1 MTNDEL
7 LYDYLDELL
16 EGEEAREAE
25 AAIAGDPARFAE
37 IARRRALLYRPYAVP
52 APRARRPTLR
62 LARYAA
68 AFLLGVLTPLLLGPL
83 APKPPEPKQEPAKFE
98 VVNRR
103 LR

>member
-1 MTNDEL
+1 MNDDGL

-16 EGEEAREAE
+16 DAEQAPAAE
-25 AAIAGDPARFAE
+25 ALIARDPARFAE

-52 APRARRPTLR
+52 PPLAQRPALR
-62 LARYAA
+62 FARYAA
-68 AFLLGVLTPLLLGPL
+68 IFLLGVLTPLLLPL
-83 APKPPEPKQEPAKFE
+83 PPRPPDPKPEPAKLE